1 MDSCIH
7 IYCGDGKG
15 KTTAALG
22 LALRASGCGK
32 KVFITRFLKTD
43 HSGEVEALKHIPG
56 ITLTPCDKSFGFF
69 SKMTKEQK
77 AEAKDYYSRLL
88 CATLDRAERE
98 EFDLLILD
106 EIMAVC
112 NFGLADQKALME
124 FLDRRPGKL
133 EVVLTGRD
141 PWKELIDRADYVSEI
156 RKVKHPFDKGIR
168 ARRGIEY

>member
-15 KTTAALG
+15 KTSAALG
-22 LALRASGCGK
+22 LALRASGYGK
-32 KVFITRFLKTD
+32 RVLITRFLKTD
-43 HSGEVEALKHIPG
+43 HSGEVEALKHIPE

-77 AEAKDYYSRLL
+77 AEAKDYYSLLL
-88 CATLDRAERE
+88 CSTLDRVRKED
-98 EFDLLILD
+98 FDLLILD

-112 NFGLADQKALME
+112 RFGLADQETLME
-124 FLDRRPGKL
+124 FLDSRPSKL

-141 PWKELIDRADYVSEI
+141 PWKELVERADYVSEI
-156 RKVKHPFDKGIR
+156 RKIKHPFDKGIR
-168 ARRGIEY
+168 AREGIEY